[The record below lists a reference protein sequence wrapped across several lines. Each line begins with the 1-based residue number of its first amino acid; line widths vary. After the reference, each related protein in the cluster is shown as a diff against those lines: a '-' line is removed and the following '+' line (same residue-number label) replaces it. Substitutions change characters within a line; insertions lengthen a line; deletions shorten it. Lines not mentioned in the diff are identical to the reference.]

1 MDARHADHHPR
12 NENVPLPSAVRAAS
26 PKGVLLSSLSHLSL
40 VLVSVTKMGYCC
52 ALPLCLS
59 LSEMQQDRKMWAL
72 MILCFC
78 IGIMAAIGMGGYG
91 FYKSLQLRN
100 LISNDLMPG
109 FSHSLFP
116 VFSFFFFHLTKPAD
130 EVSPSH
136 THFGFSSF
144 SWHALILP
152 PPPQSTFMWRVDPAA
167 CLSLPTR
174 SASSGPTP
182 S

>member
-59 LSEMQQDRKMWAL
+59 LSEMQQDRKMWAF

-116 VFSFFFFHLTKPAD
+116 VFLFFCISQNQQMKFLPLTHTS
-130 EVSPSH
+130 VSL
-136 THFGFSSF
+136 HFLGM
-144 SWHALILP
+144 H
-152 PPPQSTFMWRVDPAA
+152 
-167 CLSLPTR
+167 
-174 SASSGPTP
+174 
-182 S
+182 